1 MLPSPCS
8 HALTLLFK
16 CHAFAHTPLNNARVA
31 GASAWFSM
39 SLLLPLH
46 YERAQVAAAAGD
58 FSKIM
63 GENDV
68 VFVDGDD
75 MPIGA
80 TPLPLKVTKSLY
92 IDATALSASATVN
105 PGAKPLGAVVLGTL
119 DADGRL
125 QTSALASSGGRIT
138 LFPNPKH
145 TEQLILPLTKEDDG
159 SSLLPRGQTWVVG
172 LVREKLADIS
182 GKNGS
187 QLGHRTTHARRA
199 FSLASSRSSAARASC
214 LGGTVS
220 LGSERMHVQA
230 RAALR

>member
-1 MLPSPCS
+1 
-8 HALTLLFK
+8 
-16 CHAFAHTPLNNARVA
+16 
-31 GASAWFSM
+31 M

-92 IDATALSASATVN
+92 VDATALSASATVN

-125 QTSALASSGGRIT
+125 QASAFASSGGRIT

-159 SSLLPRGQTWVVG
+159 SSLLPRGQAWVVG
-172 LVREKLADIS
+172 LMREKLADIS
-182 GKNGS
+182 GRKW
-187 QLGHRTTHARRA
+187 QPARP
-199 FSLASSRSSAARASC
+199 SNYPCTPCVQPCTEPVLSRSSAARASC